1 MTNRGFSVTVSRELA
16 LNALN
21 ECDKGSY
28 AENAIADVLSNRV
41 VSEKDRSLVTEI
53 VYGSIRWKM
62 RLDSTIN
69 SFLKNSPK
77 KLKSDIRNI
86 LRIALY
92 QLIFLD
98 RIPAHSIVNEA
109 VSQAKGLYGGAFSGM
124 VNAILRSVLA
134 NTEMFNAKPGR
145 ELNSLAVHYSH
156 PEWLVKRWISE
167 YGMEETLN
175 ILEFNNRRAELNV
188 RVNSIKT
195 NISDLISCF
204 EKEGL
209 TYEVLDMSLG
219 ALTISKWRAP
229 VKELPGFKEG
239 LFAIQNFASQVI
251 ATLIKPKPQHE
262 ILDVCGA
269 PGGKSSHIA
278 AIVNNQAS
286 ITLVDANPKRLEEAG
301 KNFKR
306 LGVECVKI
314 IRGNAEQA
322 SFLNSLGAFDG
333 VLVDA
338 PCSNLG
344 VLRHNCEAKYRV
356 SPDEL
361 NKMAERQLLILSEAA
376 KTVKKSG
383 LLVYCVC
390 SVSQEE
396 TFKVIGK
403 FLASHTDFV
412 IDKIEV
418 HEVPS
423 PKFLTDDGFFFSFPP
438 FIGILTDGFFAARI
452 KKI

>member
-1 MTNRGFSVTVSRELA
+1 MTNRGFTVTVSRELA

-21 ECDKGSY
+21 KCDKGSY
-28 AENAIADVLSNRV
+28 AENVIADILSNKV

-69 SFLKNSPK
+69 SFLRHSSK
-77 KLKSDIRNI
+77 KLKPEIRNI

-109 VSQAKGLYGGAFSGM
+109 VSQAKCLYGGAFSGM
-124 VNAILRSVLA
+124 VNAILRSVLSNA
-134 NTEMFNAKPGR
+134 EICHAKPGKAP
-145 ELNSLAVHYSH
+145 NSLAVYYSH
-156 PEWLVKRWISE
+156 PEWLVTRWISE

-175 ILEFNNRRAELNV
+175 ILEFNNRRAELNL

-195 NISDLISCF
+195 NISDLIRYF

-209 TYEVLDMSLG
+209 SYKVLDKNLG
-219 ALTISKWRAP
+219 ALTILKWRAP

-239 LFAIQNFASQVI
+239 LFTIQNFASQII
-251 ATLIKPKPQHE
+251 ATLIKPMVKHE

-278 AIVNNQAS
+278 SIVNNKAG
-286 ITLVDANPKRLEEAG
+286 ITVVDANLHRLEEAK
-301 KNFKR
+301 KNFQR
-306 LGVECVKI
+306 LGVEGVKI
-314 IRGNAEQA
+314 VLGDAEQS
-322 SFLNSLGAFDG
+322 SFLSSLGTFDR

-356 SPDEL
+356 SAEDL
-361 NKMAERQLLILSEAA
+361 NNMGRRQLLILSEAA
-376 KTVKKSG
+376 KAVKKSG

-396 TFKVIGK
+396 TFQVIEE
-403 FLASHTDFV
+403 FLASHADFV
-412 IDKIEV
+412 IHKIEP
-418 HEVPS
+418 HEIPS
-423 PKFLTDDGFFFSFPP
+423 SKFLTNEGFFFSFPP
-438 FIGILTDGFFAARI
+438 SMRLLTDGFFAARI